1 MISEPTNGLET
12 LPDNFERL
20 SEGDLVAS
28 LDLGSNSFHLLL
40 ARKVKGELS
49 IIKRLGEKVQL
60 AAGLNTHNRL
70 SEEAQQRGLEC
81 LKLMAPFLQGL
92 TESQVTLVA
101 TNTLRAAH
109 NAKEFIDR
117 AEAILGFPIE
127 IIAGR
132 EEARLIYVG
141 VVNSNPKVTD
151 KRLVIDIGGG
161 STEFIIGEGNEPQL
175 LESLHMGCVS
185 YNSRYFNGATITANN
200 FQKAYLAACGELM
213 YIQKRF
219 RHHGWQLVHGSS
231 GTMKTLSLIIGKGQ
245 LATIRLQDLKHMQQ
259 ELLETGSPEHWTKY
273 GIRAERVSIVPAGLA
288 ITLAIFE
295 ALGINSLEYSD
306 GALREGV
313 LYELLGSD
321 TEEDVRVRTVRAVSK
336 RFQID
341 TSQSHS
347 VTTAAL
353 HAFDQVAK
361 AWGLDKLPK
370 WRNKLTWAAKLH
382 EIGLSVAHTQYHKH
396 GAYLVR
402 YADLAGFTR
411 PQQQMLAVLIRAHRR
426 KFPLAEFE
434 AFTADDQLKLQRLA
448 RLLRLAVLL
457 HPSRPETP
465 FLDFRV
471 NLDNSNTKDAMHI
484 TFAEGWL
491 EEQPLLKNDLEQEA
505 AWLAA
510 AGLELT
516 FS

>member
-1 MISEPTNGLET
+1 MNNEPVNNL
-12 LPDNFERL
+12 ERL

-40 ARKVKGELS
+40 ARKIKGELS
-49 IIKRLGEKVQL
+49 IIKRMGEKVQL
-60 AAGLNTHNRL
+60 AAGLNANNRL

-92 TESQVTLVA
+92 NENQVTLVA

-141 VVNSNPKVTD
+141 VVNSNPKITE

-161 STEFIIGEGNEPQL
+161 STEFIIGEGSEPKL

-185 YNSRYFNGATITANN
+185 FNSRYFINKTITATN
-200 FQKAYLAACGELM
+200 FKKAYLAAYGELLH
-213 YIQKRF
+213 IQKCF
-219 RHHGWQLVHGSS
+219 RKEGWQLAHGSS

-245 LATIRLQDLKHMQQ
+245 FTNITLVGLKQMYE
-259 ELLETGSPEHWTKY
+259 ELMATGSPEQWLTY
-273 GIRAERVSIVPAGLA
+273 GVRPERVNIVPAGLA
-288 ITLAIFE
+288 ISLAIFE
-295 ALGINSLEYSD
+295 ALGIESLEYSE

-313 LYELLGSD
+313 LYELLGSGTD
-321 TEEDVRVRTVRAVSK
+321 EDIRVRTVRAVTE

-341 TSQSHS
+341 PSQSHS
-347 VTTAAL
+347 VTNAAL
-353 HAFDQVAK
+353 HAFDQIAST
-361 AWGLDKLPK
+361 WGLANAPK
-370 WRNKLTWAAKLH
+370 WRNKLEWAAMLH

-396 GAYLVR
+396 GAYLMR

-411 PQQQMLAVLIRAHRR
+411 PQQQMLSTLIRAHRR
-426 KFPLAEFE
+426 KFPLAEFD
-434 AFTADDQLKLQRLA
+434 AFTPEYQLKLKRLA
-448 RLLRLAVLL
+448 RLLRLAVIL

-465 FLDFRV
+465 FLDFRITI
-471 NLDNSNTKDAMHI
+471 DNSHAKEAMQI
-484 TFAEGWL
+484 VFAEGWL

-505 AWLAA
+505 AWLAD
-510 AGLELT
+510 AGFELN

>member
-1 MISEPTNGLET
+1 MTYESLNYPEP
-12 LPDNFERL
+12 L

-60 AAGLNTHNRL
+60 AAGLDANKQL

-109 NAKEFIDR
+109 NAKAFIDR
-117 AEAILGFPIE
+117 AEEILGFPIE

-141 VVNSNPKVTD
+141 VVNSNPKVEER
-151 KRLVIDIGGG
+151 RLVIDIGGG
-161 STEFIIGEGNEPQL
+161 STEFIIGEGKEPLL
-175 LESLHMGCVS
+175 LESLSMGCVS
-185 YNSRYFNGATITANN
+185 YLKQFFYDDLITASN
-200 FQKAYLAACGELM
+200 FNQAYLAARGELLH
-213 YIQKRF
+213 IQKKF
-219 RHHGWQLVHGSS
+219 RNKGWQLAHGSS
-231 GTMKTLSLIIGKGQ
+231 GSMKTLSLIIGKGEFASITLPALRQ
-245 LATIRLQDLKHMQQ
+245 MYD
-259 ELLETGSPEHWTKY
+259 ELLENGSPEQWIAY
-273 GIRAERVSIVPAGLA
+273 GIRAERISLVPAGLA
-288 ITLAIFE
+288 ICMAMFD
-295 ALGINSLEYSD
+295 AFGISHLEYSD

-313 LYELLGSD
+313 LYELLGSG
-321 TEEDVRVRTVRAVSK
+321 TEEDVRVRTVRAVSQ

-341 TSQSHS
+341 TSQSHL
-347 VTTAAL
+347 VTTTAL
-353 HAFDQVAK
+353 HAFDQVVNT
-361 AWGLDKLPK
+361 WGLGGSLK
-370 WRNKLTWAAKLH
+370 WRNKLEWAAHLH
-382 EIGLSVAHTQYHKH
+382 EIGLSVAPTQYHKH

-402 YADLAGFTR
+402 FADLAGFTR
-411 PQQQMLAVLIRAHRR
+411 PQQQMLAVLILAHRR
-426 KFPLAEFE
+426 KFPSTEFINFAAE
-434 AFTADDQLKLQRLA
+434 DQLKLQRLA

-465 FLDFRV
+465 FLDFRITI
-471 NLDNSNTKDAMHI
+471 DNSNAKEAMHVI
-484 TFAEGWL
+484 FAEGWL
-491 EEQPLLKNDLEQEA
+491 EDQPLLMNDLKAEA
-505 AWLAA
+505 VYQAE
-510 AGLELT
+510 AGFELS

>member
-1 MISEPTNGLET
+1 MQTKPTTSLE
-12 LPDNFERL
+12 NL

-49 IIKRLGEKVQL
+49 IIKRMGDKVQL
-60 AAGLNTHNRL
+60 AAGLDADNRL
-70 SEEAQQRGLEC
+70 SETAQQRGLEC

-92 TESQVTLVA
+92 SESQVTLVA

-117 AEAILGFPIE
+117 AEVILGFPIE

-141 VVNSNPKVTD
+141 VVNSNPKITER
-151 KRLVIDIGGG
+151 RLVVDIGGG
-161 STEFIIGEGNEPQL
+161 STEFIVGEGKVPLL

-185 YNSRYFNGATITANN
+185 YANRYFTEEKITASN
-200 FQKAYLAACGELM
+200 FHNAYLAACGELL
-213 YIQKRF
+213 YIQKHF
-219 RHHGWQLVHGSS
+219 QNHGWKIAHGSS
-231 GTMKTLSLIIGKGQ
+231 GTMKTLSLIIGKGDFATLT
-245 LATIRLQDLKHMQQ
+245 LAGLKKMRQ
-259 ELLETGSPEHWTKY
+259 ELIETGNTNQWSVY
-273 GIRAERVSIVPAGLA
+273 GIRPERISLVPAGLA
-288 ITLAIFE
+288 ITLAMFE
-295 ALGINSLEYSD
+295 ALGITSMEYSD

-313 LYELLGSD
+313 LYELLGGGAD
-321 TEEDVRVRTVRAVSK
+321 EDVRVRTVRAVTE

-341 TSQSHS
+341 VSQSHL
-347 VTTAAL
+347 VTSAAL
-353 HAFDQVAK
+353 HAFDQVATI
-361 AWGLDKLPK
+361 WGLTGTAK
-370 WRNKLTWAAKLH
+370 WRNKLELAANLH

-411 PQQQMLAVLIRAHRR
+411 PQQQMLSALIRCHRR
-426 KFPLAEFE
+426 KFPLAEFS
-434 AFTADDQLKLQRLA
+434 AFTPEDQIKLQRLA

-457 HPSRPETP
+457 HPSRPEMP
-465 FLDFRV
+465 FLDFRISI
-471 NLDNSNTKDAMHI
+471 DNSNAKETMQI

-491 EEQPLLKNDLEQEA
+491 VDQPLLINDLKAEA
-505 AWLAA
+505 AYLAE
-510 AGLELT
+510 AGFELS

>member
-1 MISEPTNGLET
+1 MTNKPTTSLNT
-12 LPDNFERL
+12 L

-49 IIKRLGEKVQL
+49 IIKRMGEKVQL
-60 AAGLNTHNRL
+60 AAGLDTNNYL

-92 TESQVTLVA
+92 DENHVTLVA

-109 NAKEFIDR
+109 NAREFIVR
-117 AEAILGFPIE
+117 AEKILGFPIE

-141 VVNSNPKVTD
+141 VVNSNPKVTER
-151 KRLVIDIGGG
+151 RLVIDIGGG
-161 STEFIIGEGNEPQL
+161 STEFIIGEGNEPLL

-185 YNSRYFNGATITANN
+185 YSNRYFTNPLVTAND
-200 FQKAYLAACGELM
+200 FQKAYLAARGELLH
-213 YIQKRF
+213 IQKRF
-219 RHHGWQLVHGSS
+219 LDKGWKLAHGSS
-231 GTMKTLSLIIGKGQ
+231 GSMKTLSLILGKGNFANITLTGLKQ
-245 LATIRLQDLKHMQQ
+245 LYR
-259 ELLETGSPEHWTKY
+259 ELLETGSPEQWAIY
-273 GIRAERVSIVPAGLA
+273 GIRPERINLVPAGLA
-288 ITLAIFE
+288 ICLALFE
-295 ALGINSLEYSD
+295 ALNISSMKYSD

-313 LYELLGSD
+313 LYELLGSGTD
-321 TEEDVRVRTVRAVSK
+321 EDVRVRTVRSMSE

-341 TSQSHS
+341 TSQSHL

-353 HAFDQVAK
+353 HAFDQVA
-361 AWGLDKLPK
+361 ATWGLASPK
-370 WRNKLTWAAKLH
+370 WRNKLEWAANLH

-396 GAYLVR
+396 GAYLIR

-411 PQQQMLAVLIRAHRR
+411 LQQQMLSVLIRCHRR
-426 KFPLAEFE
+426 KFPLVEFSSFSPE
-434 AFTADDQLKLQRLA
+434 DQLKLQRLA

-457 HPSRPETP
+457 HPSRPEMP
-465 FLDFRV
+465 FLDFRI
-471 NLDNSNTKDAMHI
+471 NIDNSNSKESMQV

-491 EEQPLLKNDLEQEA
+491 DKQPLLRNDLEEEA
-505 AWLAA
+505 AYLEE
-510 AGLELT
+510 AGFELN

>member
-1 MISEPTNGLET
+1 MANEPANSLEP
-12 LPDNFERL
+12 LA
-20 SEGDLVAS
+20 EGDLVAS

-40 ARKVKGELS
+40 ARKIKGELS
-49 IIKRLGEKVQL
+49 IIKRMGEKVQL
-60 AAGLNTHNRL
+60 AAGLSPNNRL

-92 TESQVTLVA
+92 NENQVTLVA
-101 TNTLRAAH
+101 TNTLRAAR

-141 VVNSNPKVTD
+141 VVNSNPKITD
-151 KRLVIDIGGG
+151 RRLVIDIGGG
-161 STEFIIGEGNEPQL
+161 STEFIVGEASDALL

-185 YNSRYFNGATITANN
+185 YSNRYFKEVSITATN
-200 FQKAYLAACGELM
+200 FKNAYLAARGELLH
-213 YIQKRF
+213 IQKRF
-219 RHHGWQLVHGSS
+219 RHSGWQLAHGSS
-231 GTMKTLSLIIGKGQ
+231 GTMKSLSLIIGKGEFASITLTGLKQ
-245 LATIRLQDLKHMQQ
+245 LQQDL
-259 ELLETGSPEHWTKY
+259 LATGSPDQWIHY
-273 GIRAERVSIVPAGLA
+273 GIRPERVGIIPAGLA
-288 ITLAIFE
+288 ISLAIFE
-295 ALGINSLEYSD
+295 ALEISSIDYSD

-313 LYELLGSD
+313 LYELLGSG
-321 TEEDVRVRTVRAVSK
+321 TEEDVRVRTVRAVTE

-341 TSQSHS
+341 ASQSHL

-353 HAFDQVAK
+353 HAFDQVAVN
-361 AWGLDKLPK
+361 WGLAGLPK
-370 WRNKLTWAAKLH
+370 WRNKLEWAANLH
-382 EIGLSVAHTQYHKH
+382 EIGLSVAHSQYHKH

-411 PQQQMLAVLIRAHRR
+411 PQQQMIAVLIRAHRR
-426 KFPLAEFE
+426 KFPLVDFE
-434 AFTADDQLKLQRLA
+434 IFTPEDQLKLQRLA

-465 FLDFRV
+465 FLDFRIT
-471 NLDNSNTKDAMHI
+471 LDNSHSKEAMQI

-491 EEQPLLKNDLEQEA
+491 EEQPLLRNDLEEEA
-505 AWLAA
+505 AYLAE
-510 AGLELT
+510 AGFELS

>member
-1 MISEPTNGLET
+1 MINKPTTNVDT
-12 LPDNFERL
+12 L

-49 IIKRLGEKVQL
+49 VIKRVGEKVQL
-60 AAGLNTHNRL
+60 AAGLDANNHL
-70 SEEAQQRGLEC
+70 SEAAQQRGLAC

-92 TESQVTLVA
+92 KENQVTLVA

-109 NAKEFIDR
+109 NAKEFIVR
-117 AEAILGFPIE
+117 AEEILGFPIE

-141 VVNSNPKVTD
+141 VVNSNPKVAE
-151 KRLVIDIGGG
+151 KRLVVDIGGG
-161 STEFIIGEGNEPQL
+161 STEFIIGEGKDPLL

-185 YNSRYFNGATITANN
+185 YASRYFTSSTINAND
-200 FQKAYLAACGELM
+200 FQKAYLAARGELLH
-213 YIQKRF
+213 IQKRF
-219 RHHGWQLVHGSS
+219 CNKGWQLAHGSS
-231 GTMKTLSLIIGKGQ
+231 GSMKTLSLILGKGKFATLTLAGLKQ
-245 LATIRLQDLKHMQQ
+245 LYQDL
-259 ELLETGSPEHWTKY
+259 LATGSPEQWVVY
-273 GIRAERVSIVPAGLA
+273 GIRPERVRLVPAGLA
-288 ITLAIFE
+288 ICLALFD
-295 ALGINSLEYSD
+295 ALNISSMEYSD

-313 LYELLGSD
+313 LYELLGNGTD
-321 TEEDVRVRTVRAVSK
+321 EDVRVRTVRSVSE

-341 TSQSHS
+341 NSQSHL

-353 HAFDQVAK
+353 YALDQVAST
-361 AWGLDKLPK
+361 WGLAGLK
-370 WRNKLTWAAKLH
+370 WRNKLEWAARLH
-382 EIGLSVAHTQYHKH
+382 EIGLSVAHSQYHKH

-411 PQQQMLAVLIRAHRR
+411 PQQQMVSVLIRCHRR
-426 KFPLAEFE
+426 KFPLAEFSI
-434 AFTADDQLKLQRLA
+434 FTPEDQLKLQRLA

-465 FLDFRV
+465 FLDFRISI
-471 NLDNSNTKDAMHI
+471 NNTNSKEAMQL

-491 EEQPLLKNDLEQEA
+491 EEQPLLRNDLEAEA
-505 AWLAA
+505 AY
-510 AGLELT
+510 LEEADFELS

>member
-1 MISEPTNGLET
+1 MTNEPTNSL
-12 LPDNFERL
+12 ERL

-40 ARKVKGELS
+40 ARKIKGELS

-60 AAGLNTHNRL
+60 AAGLSIHNRL
-70 SEEAQQRGLEC
+70 SEEAQQRGFEC

-92 TESQVTLVA
+92 NENQVALVA

-117 AEAILGFPIE
+117 AEAILGLPIE

-141 VVNSNPKVTD
+141 VVNSNPKIAE

-161 STEFIIGEGNEPQL
+161 STEFIIGEGSEATL

-185 YNSRYFNGATITANN
+185 YTSRYFTKKNITAQH
-200 FQKAYLAACGELM
+200 FEHAYLAARGELL

-219 RHHGWQLVHGSS
+219 IAQGWQVAHGSS
-231 GTMKTLSLIIGKGQ
+231 GTMKTLSLILGKGKFAS
-245 LATIRLQDLKHMQQ
+245 LTMAGLKQMKD
-259 ELLETGSPEHWTKY
+259 ELLATGSPEQWIQY
-273 GIRAERVSIVPAGLA
+273 GIRPERINIVPAGLA
-288 ITLAIFE
+288 ISLAIFE
-295 ALGINSLEYSD
+295 SLGIQSLDYSD

-313 LYELLGSD
+313 LYELLGSG
-321 TEEDVRVRTVRAVSK
+321 TEEDVRIRTVRAVTE

-341 TSQSHS
+341 PSQSHS

-353 HAFDQVAK
+353 HAFNQVAQT
-361 AWGLDKLPK
+361 WGLANSPK
-370 WRNKLTWAAKLH
+370 WKNKLEWAANLH

-396 GAYLVR
+396 GAYLMR

-411 PQQQMLAVLIRAHRR
+411 PQQQMLSVLIRAHRR
-426 KFPLAEFE
+426 KFPLAEFDN
-434 AFTADDQLKLQRLA
+434 FTPEDKLKLQRLA

-465 FLDFRV
+465 LLDFRISI
-471 NLDNSNTKDAMHI
+471 DNSHSKEAMQV

-491 EEQPLLKNDLEQEA
+491 EEQPLLRNDLEEEA
-505 AWLAA
+505 TYLAA
-510 AGLELT
+510 AGFELN

>member
-1 MISEPTNGLET
+1 MISEPTNNLET
-12 LPDNFERL
+12 LPDGLERL

-40 ARKVKGELS
+40 ARKIKGELS
-49 IIKRLGEKVQL
+49 IIKRMGEKVQL
-60 AAGLNTHNRL
+60 AAGLNAHNRL

-81 LKLMAPFLQGL
+81 LKLMAPFLRGL
-92 TESQVTLVA
+92 NENQVTLVA

-151 KRLVIDIGGG
+151 QRLVIDIGGG
-161 STEFIIGEGNEPQL
+161 STEFIIGEGNEPQR

-200 FQKAYLAACGELM
+200 FQKAYLAAHGELLH
-213 YIQKRF
+213 IQKHF
-219 RHHGWQLVHGSS
+219 LNHGWQLVHGSS
-231 GTMKTLSLIIGKGQ
+231 GTMKTLSLILGKGQ
-245 LATIRLQDLKHMQQ
+245 LASITLAGLKQMRD
-259 ELLETGSPEHWTKY
+259 ELLEIGSPEHWTKY

-288 ITLAIFE
+288 ISLAIFE
-295 ALGINSLEYSD
+295 ALGIESLDYSD

-313 LYELLGSD
+313 LYELLGSG
-321 TEEDVRVRTVRAVSK
+321 TEEDVRVRTVRAVSE

-341 TSQSHS
+341 PTQSHS

-353 HAFDQVAK
+353 HAFDQVAE
-361 AWGLDKLPK
+361 AWGLEKLPK
-370 WRNKLTWAAKLH
+370 WRNKLEWAARLH

-402 YADLAGFTR
+402 FADLAGFTR

-426 KFPLAEFE
+426 KFPLAEFNI
-434 AFTADDQLKLQRLA
+434 FTPEDQLKLQRLA
-448 RLLRLAVLL
+448 CLLRLAVLL

-465 FLDFRV
+465 FMDFRIS
-471 NLDNSNTKDAMHI
+471 LNSSPSKEAMQI

-491 EEQPLLKNDLEQEA
+491 EEQPLLRNDLEQEA
-505 AWLAA
+505 NWLAV
-510 AGLELT
+510 AGFELT